1 MSAKLSLEDIT
12 IRTEL
17 RPGDIGYIT
26 YLHGSL
32 YSREYNYGLSFEA
45 YVAKGMLEFYEQYN
59 PATNRVWV
67 CEHQSK
73 MIGFLLLMNR
83 GTAAQLRYFLILPEY
98 RGIGLGKKLMDLYMD
113 FLRQCQYQLSYLWT
127 THELYT
133 AAHLYQKYGFHPAEE
148 VESSAFGKT
157 LKEKKY
163 ILSLEVARS
172 KN

>member
-32 YSREYNYGLSFEA
+32 YSREYNYGLSFET
-45 YVAKGMLEFYEQYN
+45 YVAKGMLEFYEQYD

-83 GTAAQLRYFLILPEY
+83 GTAAQLRYFIILPEY
-98 RGIGLGKKLMDLYMD
+98 RGIGLGKKLMDLFME
-113 FLRQCQYQLSYLWT
+113 FLRACQYQSSYLWT

-133 AAHLYQKYGFHPAEE
+133 AAHLYQKYGFLPAEE
-148 VESSAFGKT
+148 VESSAFGKS

-163 ILSLEVARS
+163 ILALEGARS